1 MPTPVIIDA
10 YFGAIDIEVPA
21 ASFGECARSWIQD
34 SARVLRGITT
44 VRWPGNIQ
52 QAREMQERLR
62 SRVRITTYRGTPRYV
77 SGVDAA
83 FTRDHVAA
91 VACLYSFPDLIRQ
104 ERSVAIEELRFPYV
118 PGFLAFREGP
128 AIIAAIRKLS
138 RTPDIILVDGQG
150 IAHPRRFGIACHIG
164 VLLDIPAIGCAK
176 TRLVGDHREPG
187 VRKGSW
193 SDLRHEGGIVGAV
206 LRTRHGVRPLF
217 VSPGHRIGTEDSVSF
232 VLYCVGKYRIPE
244 PLRCADAAS
253 RNAAKKI
260 TSANL

>member
-1 MPTPVIIDA
+1 
-10 YFGAIDIEVPA
+10 
-21 ASFGECARSWIQD
+21 
-34 SARVLRGITT
+34 
-44 VRWPGNIQ
+44 
-52 QAREMQERLR
+52 MQERLR
-62 SRVRITTYRGTPRYV
+62 SRVRIVPYRDVPRFV
-77 SGVDAA
+77 AGVDAA
-83 FTRDHVAA
+83 FTGDTVAA
-91 VACLYSFPDLIRQ
+91 AACLYSFPDLICR

-128 AIIAAIRKLS
+128 AVVAALRKLS

-193 SDLRHEGGIVGAV
+193 SDLRYEGGIVGAV

-217 VSPGHRIGTEDSVSF
+217 VSPGHRIDTEGAVSF
-232 VLYCVGKYRIPE
+232 VLSCVGNYRIPE

-253 RNAAKKI
+253 RNTAKKI